1 MILWF
6 KNNRK
11 ILIMASSRNI
21 GLDYLRGLAILIV
34 LFNHGLIGFFFS
46 TSRLKMEGAIVSVSA
61 ASVISIEWLFV
72 LSGFLIGT
80 MMIRSFDGD
89 RGWFQC
95 AKDFW
100 LRRWFRTLPN
110 YYLFVFLNVLLSA
123 YGISE
128 GTFEFSHLIFSQNLV
143 LPEKTPVFFGEA
155 WSLALDEWFYVLM
168 PLLIGCLFF
177 LSISRKISF
186 LVVSCI
192 LIILPTIG
200 RFLHDAPAD
209 FFQWDAHIRRITIY
223 HLDAT
228 GWGVF
233 AASMNKW
240 GVDWWRRNTVRK
252 AFAGLIL
259 MAAGLFFVVGLLHP
273 EWMNETAYR
282 FGNSFSITLMA
293 GGTFL
298 LLPWLTS
305 LKAAWKST
313 DWFIGKLSAFSYSI
327 YLVHFPLIFILKFF
341 LEINRG
347 SSGAYV
353 LMVVALWLVLVFIF
367 SAGLFH
373 FFEKPV
379 ADMRESFTR
388 RVDASPF

>member
-1 MILWF
+1 
-6 KNNRK
+6 
-11 ILIMASSRNI
+11 MASNRNI
-21 GLDYLRGLAILIV
+21 GLDYLRGLAIMIV

-46 TSRLKMEGAIVSVSA
+46 TSRIKVDGLIASVSV

-89 RGWFQC
+89 REWWKC

-100 LRRWFRTLPN
+100 LRRWFRTIPN
-110 YYLFVFLNVLLSA
+110 YYLFVLVNLLLTF
-123 YGISE
+123 YGVSE
-128 GTFEFSHLIFSQNLV
+128 GVFEFKHLVFSQNLAW
-143 LPEKTPVFFGEA
+143 PESAPVFFGEA

-168 PLLIGCLFF
+168 PLMIGCLLF
-177 LSISRKISF
+177 LPISRRASF
-186 LVVSCI
+186 IVASCM
-192 LIILPTIG
+192 LIIFPAIG
-200 RFLHDAPAD
+200 RALHDVPND
-209 FFQWDAHIRRITIY
+209 FLQWDANIRRITIY

-233 AASMNKW
+233 AASVNKW
-240 GVDWWRRNTVRK
+240 GAGWWRRQVATK
-252 AFAGLIL
+252 AIAGLLL

-273 EWMNETAYR
+273 DWMGEAAYR
-282 FGNSFSITLMA
+282 FGNVFSITFMA

-305 LKAAWKST
+305 LRAAWKST
-313 DWFIGKLSAFSYSI
+313 DWFIGKLSTFSYSI
-327 YLVHFPLIFILKFF
+327 YLVHFPLIFVLKFI
-341 LEINRG
+341 LEINEG
-347 SSGAYV
+347 ASGLYMV
-353 LMVVALWLVLVFIF
+353 MVVALWLGLVFLF
-367 SAGLFH
+367 SAGLFY

-379 ADMRESFTR
+379 ADLRESFTK